1 MPPAW
6 PGRCAVFPVTGRW
19 NWTTVPDGGSLIQ
32 AITMAY
38 MRMNAYGRCSRVD
51 HREFRLMP
59 INEEERMDQ
68 LNGFIELVTT
78 VIDDGLRARGKPS
91 LFDLDDDGVT
101 LLETIVSPMRELYE
115 EWAQS
120 RHVVLD
126 FAADP
131 QVPARYQAAA
141 RLWMAGLLRS
151 SNPERA
157 EEIEARIRIWLY
169 SKYAARVAK
178 TLWSHAQDEGLDGDS
193 LCLGNPPEGKTQA
206 GVMAGIIRLALG
218 YGEGASPPDDE
229 SRQGAEL
236 RGWIAGLPS
245 GERGLLLA
253 TLPELVQGIRP
264 DLSGVD
270 QPAVADRLSMILGED
285 RPS

>member
-1 MPPAW
+1 
-6 PGRCAVFPVTGRW
+6 
-19 NWTTVPDGGSLIQ
+19 
-32 AITMAY
+32 
-38 MRMNAYGRCSRVD
+38 
-51 HREFRLMP
+51 MP

-68 LNGFIELVTT
+68 LNGFIELITT
-78 VIDDGLRARGKPS
+78 VIDNGLRARGKPS

-141 RLWMAGLLRS
+141 RLWMAGLLRA

-178 TLWSHAQDEGLDGDS
+178 TLWSHAQDEGLVGDS
-193 LCLGNPPEGKTQA
+193 LCPGNPPEGRTPT
-206 GVMAGIIRLALG
+206 GVMAGIIRLALD
-218 YGEGASPPDDE
+218 YGEGGAPPDDE
-229 SRQGAEL
+229 SRLAAEL
-236 RGWIAGLPS
+236 RGWLAGLPA
-245 GERGLLLA
+245 GERDLLLT
-253 TLPELVQGIRP
+253 TLPELVQGIRS
-264 DLSGVD
+264 DLSSLD
-270 QPAVADRLSMILGED
+270 QSAVADRLAMIVGEA
-285 RPS
+285 SAS

>member
-1 MPPAW
+1 
-6 PGRCAVFPVTGRW
+6 
-19 NWTTVPDGGSLIQ
+19 
-32 AITMAY
+32 
-38 MRMNAYGRCSRVD
+38 
-51 HREFRLMP
+51 MP
-59 INEEERMDQ
+59 ISEEQQMDE
-68 LNGFIELVTT
+68 LNSFIELVTT

-141 RLWMAGLLRS
+141 RLWMAGLLRV

-157 EEIEARIRIWLY
+157 EEIQARIRIWLY

-178 TLWSHAQDEGLDGDS
+178 TLWSHAQDEGLDGDG
-193 LCLGNPPEGKTQA
+193 LCIGNPPDGRTQA
-206 GVMAGIIRLALG
+206 VVMAAIIRLTLG
-218 YGEGASPPDDE
+218 YGEGAIPPDDE
-229 SRQGAEL
+229 SRQASEL
-236 RGWIAGLPS
+236 RGWLAGLPA
-245 GERGLLLA
+245 GERSLLLA
-253 TLPELVQGIRP
+253 TLPELVQGIRS
-264 DLSGVD
+264 DLSGLD
-270 QPAVADRLSMILGED
+270 QPAVARRLAMILEED
-285 RPS
+285 ARS

>member
-1 MPPAW
+1 
-6 PGRCAVFPVTGRW
+6 
-19 NWTTVPDGGSLIQ
+19 
-32 AITMAY
+32 
-38 MRMNAYGRCSRVD
+38 
-51 HREFRLMP
+51 MP
-59 INEEERMDQ
+59 ISEAERMDQ
-68 LNGFIELVTT
+68 FNGFIELITT
-78 VIDDGLRARGKPS
+78 VIDDGLLAGGKPS

-141 RLWMAGLLRS
+141 RLWMAGLLRA

-169 SKYAARVAK
+169 GKYAARVAK
-178 TLWSHAQDEGLDGDS
+178 TLWSHAQDEGLDGDR
-193 LCLGNPPEGKTQA
+193 LCLGNPPEGRTQA

-218 YGEGASPPDDE
+218 YGEGATPPDDE
-229 SRQGAEL
+229 PCRAAEL
-236 RGWIAGLPS
+236 RGWLAGLPDE
-245 GERGLLLA
+245 ERDLLLA

-264 DLSGVD
+264 DLSDVD
-270 QPAVADRLSMILGED
+270 QPAVARRLAMIFEED
-285 RPS
+285 ARA